1 MIFVIF
7 WFTSAI
13 ACAASVTGIKKTT
26 DVSKIIPRIPGCIG
40 KNGSCS
46 PTIEGNYATL
56 DVSAVSIPVTFANPS
71 HLCRRHLD
79 LK

>member
-26 DVSKIIPRIPGCIG
+26 DMSKIIKKIPGCTG
-40 KNGSCS
+40 GNSSCS
-46 PTIEGNYATL
+46 VSIEGNYATL
-56 DVSAVSIPVTFANPS
+56 DVSAVSIPVIYLYRVTI
-71 HLCRRHLD
+71 
-79 LK
+79 K